1 MGNGVRSAS
10 GTFPL
15 QTILHNATPIQHADD
30 FSAFSGR
37 TISAIDM
44 EALTYFAISVFWR
57 ASAHDWGCAEHRLN
71 LGSYQ
76 EEFRQYLLS
85 SAPFPGNA
93 ALLIVVSNATTLLE
107 IATFPFGGKVGGMYH
122 SYQFNIPGV
131 EFTLS
136 LGQRIP
142 DAVRRICAFR
152 SQDKW
157 IFLGKGD
164 ASVQM
169 ALDMMSDRTR
179 MNQDKHSAS

>member
-1 MGNGVRSAS
+1 
-10 GTFPL
+10 
-15 QTILHNATPIQHADD
+15 
-30 FSAFSGR
+30 
-37 TISAIDM
+37 
-44 EALTYFAISVFWR
+44 
-57 ASAHDWGCAEHRLN
+57 
-71 LGSYQ
+71 
-76 EEFRQYLLS
+76 
-85 SAPFPGNA
+85 
-93 ALLIVVSNATTLLE
+93 
-107 IATFPFGGKVGGMYH
+107 MYH